1 MKYFPVRRTLKTK
14 FIIREPA
21 ATPLYNTIHPPLATI
36 PHHLARLVYRVYLVH
51 LALTSPPTTS
61 QPNAVVK
68 EWIKAGKMQ
77 PNPIDQPGSLTLTVN
92 EMLGVE
98 AADKKTV

>member
-1 MKYFPVRRTLKTK
+1 MESPRPTLSITL
-14 FIIREPA
+14 P
-21 ATPLYNTIHPPLATI
+21 IHPSSPSPITSHASYTWYT
-36 PHHLARLVYRVYLVH
+36 PYTSHYV
-51 LALTSPPTTS
+51 TSPPTTS